1 MHRLTLHWLRRPSEI
16 YRYSSTV
23 TTDFWVSRGERVQQP
38 KVLTPTGFL
47 ASRAPP
53 PLWNFFGSP
62 TELDRKA
69 YVGQT
74 TKKKKPSSAA
84 QVRGLLFPPQRNGD
98 SILAMFS
105 FIL

>member
-47 ASRAPP
+47 ASRGPP

-62 TELDRKA
+62 TELDRKGVRWSDHQKTEA
-69 YVGQT
+69 
-74 TKKKKPSSAA
+74 PS
-84 QVRGLLFPPQRNGD
+84 
-98 SILAMFS
+98 LARPHRPRK
-105 FIL
+105 